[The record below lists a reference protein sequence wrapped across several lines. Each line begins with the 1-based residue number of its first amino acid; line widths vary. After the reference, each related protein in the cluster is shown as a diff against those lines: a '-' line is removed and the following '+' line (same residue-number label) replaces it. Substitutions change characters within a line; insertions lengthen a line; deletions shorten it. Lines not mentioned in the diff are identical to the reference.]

1 MVILCLISWFGAA
14 LLFGAWK
21 KRPQWVNIVTWA
33 FICLTAICSLWLLW
47 YRQEL
52 RATVEEMVDNVVDFT
67 DCFDA
72 WLDNADKQDYKSASF
87 IMTKCS
93 TQLIED
99 TTATYK
105 AYLNYNK

>member
-1 MVILCLISWFGAA
+1 MVILCLISFFGAS

-21 KRPQWVNIVTWA
+21 KRPQWVNAVAWV
-33 FICLTAICSLWLLW
+33 FICITAICSLWLLW

-67 DCFDA
+67 DCFDV
-72 WLDNADKQDYKSASF
+72 WIDNVERADYMSAAYV
-87 IMTKCS
+87 MTQCT
-93 TQLIED
+93 TQLLED